1 MTEPDLQWQTNTK
14 GNRVPL
20 DFRKLSDAEQLQW
33 MTYYCHEH
41 TGSRKSA
48 SVHQMLWRWKTSWED
63 HKARMTV
70 QFRAVYYFY
79 WYTHWAALA
88 NDERRQLQASLRICA
103 EQKESAE
110 RELEE
115 CKAELQALRQK
126 IQSSSEAVAS
136 DVPSSTVYPASSEA
150 DPYPSNDIYACL
162 DTSTDS
168 E

>member
-1 MTEPDLQWQTNTK
+1 MTDPDLQWQTNTK

-63 HKARMTV
+63 HKARKTV
-70 QFRAVYYFY
+70 QFKAVYYFY
-79 WYTHWAALA
+79 WSTHWSTLA
-88 NDERRQLQASLRICA
+88 IDERKQLQESLKICT
-103 EQKESAE
+103 ENKQSAE

-126 IQSSSEAVAS
+126 LQSSSKAVVS
-136 DVPSSTVYPASSEA
+136 DVPSSSGYPASSEA
-150 DPYPSNDIYACL
+150 DPYPSSDPYACL
-162 DTSTDS
+162 ETDS

>member
-1 MTEPDLQWQTNTK
+1 MNF
-14 GNRVPL
+14 N
-20 DFRKLSDAEQLQW
+20 S
-33 MTYYCHEH
+33 
-41 TGSRKSA
+41 
-48 SVHQMLWRWKTSWED
+48 SVNFNSWRWKKSWADYKIE
-63 HKARMTV
+63 KNV

-79 WYTHWAALA
+79 WYTHWSALA
-88 NDERRQLQASLRICA
+88 IDERRQLQASLKICA

-126 IQSSSEAVAS
+126 IQSSSKAVAS

-150 DPYPSNDIYACL
+150 DPHPSNDIYDCL
-162 DTSTDS
+162 DTDS

>member
-1 MTEPDLQWQTNTK
+1 MTEPDLQWRTNRK

-20 DFRKLSDAEQLQW
+20 EFHKLSDAEQLQW

-63 HKARMTV
+63 HKTRKTV

-79 WYTHWAALA
+79 CYTHWSTLA
-88 NDERRQLQASLRICA
+88 NDERRQLQESLKICT
-103 EQKESAE
+103 ENKESAE

-115 CKAELQALRQK
+115 CKGELQALRQK
-126 IQSSSEAVAS
+126 IQSSSKAVAS

-150 DPYPSNDIYACL
+150 DPYPSSDIYACL
-162 DTSTDS
+162 DTDF